1 MRSAMMARALSAPFG
16 RIASL
21 ALQLPCLHIGFS
33 PDGLYGSGLWE
44 PHYQV
49 LQEVPGDPCD
59 YPLTR
64 PLALMLTALAARV
77 ICDFFSKGQSN
88 NFELTWNDLRIGYM
102 P

>member
-1 MRSAMMARALSAPFG
+1 MMARALSAPFG
-16 RIASL
+16 RGASL

-64 PLALMLTALAARV
+64 PLVLMLTALAARV

>member
-1 MRSAMMARALSAPFG
+1 MMARALSAPFG
-16 RIASL
+16 RGASL

>member
-1 MRSAMMARALSAPFG
+1 MMARALSAPFG
-16 RIASL
+16 RRASL

-33 PDGLYGSGLWE
+33 PDGLYGSSLWE

-88 NFELTWNDLRIGYM
+88 NFELTWNDLRVEYM